1 MTQSQREYLTQSNRC
16 ELFTYTT
23 ERETEMFESI
33 YAEIVPV
40 VDEYMREELQ
50 RQGKCVCNTCVNV
63 AYADSR
69 QQWKERYAI

>member
-1 MTQSQREYLTQSNRC
+1 
-16 ELFTYTT
+16 
-23 ERETEMFESI
+23 MFESI

-50 RQGKCVCNTCVNV
+50 RQGKCVCDTCVNV